1 MVQLHGQFGGRF
13 IMNQDK
19 NHSKD
24 YMSENELTRFLDKLE
39 GKTPKEAS
47 LAVISQIMQDLA
59 KLQGH

>member
-1 MVQLHGQFGGRF
+1 
-13 IMNQDK
+13 MNQDK